1 LVERLVWD
9 QEVAGSN
16 PVTPTN
22 TESLSMNFP
31 SRLILWAALFR
42 ATSFLAQEST
52 PVDTSGQVLPANKAA
67 AEAASSPSPS
77 PVAPPELILPNLLPP
92 PGTIPPVEG
101 PISPDLEQLNQIFKQ
116 TTLGKAADEY
126 RLHEEWRRLENQ
138 LVNDPDV
145 KAAKAFAAAA
155 PTDFEKRKRL
165 RIYYELYYQKMKA
178 EAATAE
184 LKDSLSTFKNGH
196 IRLLEQPKVR
206 PDTVAWTP
214 STPNA
219 SPTPTPA
226 KKRKKHHD
234 RP

>member
-1 LVERLVWD
+1 
-9 QEVAGSN
+9 
-16 PVTPTN
+16 
-22 TESLSMNFP
+22 MNFP

-52 PVDTSGQVLPANKAA
+52 PADTSGQVLPANKAVA
-67 AEAASSPSPS
+67 ASASSPSPS
-77 PVAPPELILPNLLPP
+77 PVTPPPELILPNLLPP

-101 PISPDLEQLNQIFKQ
+101 PISPELEQLNQIFKQ

-126 RLHEEWRRLENQ
+126 RLHEESRRLQNQ
-138 LVNDPDV
+138 LVNDPGV
-145 KAAKAFAAAA
+145 QAAKAFAEAA

-178 EAATAE
+178 RAATAE
-184 LKDSLSTFKNGH
+184 LNDSLSSFKNGH
-196 IRLLEQPKVR
+196 IRPLEQPKVR
-206 PDTVAWTP
+206 PETVAWTP
-214 STPNA
+214 STPSA

-226 KKRKKHHD
+226 KKRKKHRN